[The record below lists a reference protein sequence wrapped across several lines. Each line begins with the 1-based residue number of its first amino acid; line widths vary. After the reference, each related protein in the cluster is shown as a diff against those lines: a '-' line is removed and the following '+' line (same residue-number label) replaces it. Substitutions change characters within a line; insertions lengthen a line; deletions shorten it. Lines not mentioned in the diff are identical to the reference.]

1 MIDLD
6 LKDIENKNKEKLDKH
21 LYETLKNLF
30 IKFNEESYPTV
41 LWTGNGYHIYQPIK
55 GMVFEKYKIF
65 YDFLPYVD
73 NKNLT
78 TEFLRFAEKGIYK
91 WKSMNPKHLTFHKI
105 MFGKSSRNFKFKK

>member
-41 LWTGNGYHIYQPIK
+41 
-55 GMVFEKYKIF
+55 
-65 YDFLPYVD
+65 
-73 NKNLT
+73 
-78 TEFLRFAEKGIYK
+78 
-91 WKSMNPKHLTFHKI
+91 
-105 MFGKSSRNFKFKK
+105 